1 LRHPLGYQGSCQ
13 SYLPRYAVEASCRR
27 PPVRCAEQEQI
38 MDKQAWSRQ
47 AIVAAAAVVLVA
59 AVPLAMKAQAYPF
72 GHRIGAGYQVTM
84 GADGGS
90 TVDETAPTGDG
101 SIIIE
106 CVGFD
111 GRICLMQTRLIPLR
125 RCTR

>member
-1 LRHPLGYQGSCQ
+1 
-13 SYLPRYAVEASCRR
+13 
-27 PPVRCAEQEQI
+27 

-47 AIVAAAAVVLVA
+47 AIVAAAAVVLAA
-59 AVPLAMKAQAYPF
+59 AVPLTMNAHAYPF
-72 GHRIGAGYQVTM
+72 GHRIGVGYQVTM

-90 TVDETAPTGDG
+90 AVDKADPTDDG

-111 GRICLMQTRLIPLR
+111 GRMMPDANEADTASTLHAVSMPRHPLGPSKCWSGEHKRSAVGGGAIGSLMTVF
-125 RCTR
+125 

>member
-1 LRHPLGYQGSCQ
+1 
-13 SYLPRYAVEASCRR
+13 
-27 PPVRCAEQEQI
+27 

-47 AIVAAAAVVLVA
+47 AIVVAAAVALAA
-59 AVPLAMKAQAYPF
+59 AVPLTMKAHAYPF
-72 GHRIGAGYQVTM
+72 GHRIGGYQVTT

-90 TVDETAPTGDG
+90 TVDQKDPTDDG

-111 GRICLMQTRLIPLR
+111 GRTMPHANEADTASTLHAVSMPQHSLGPSKCWSREHKRSATGGGAIGGLMTVF
-125 RCTR
+125 

>member
-1 LRHPLGYQGSCQ
+1 
-13 SYLPRYAVEASCRR
+13 
-27 PPVRCAEQEQI
+27 

-47 AIVAAAAVVLVA
+47 AIVVAAAVVLAA
-59 AVPLAMKAQAYPF
+59 AVPLTMKVHAYPF
-72 GHRIGAGYQVTM
+72 GHRIGGSQVTM

-90 TVDETAPTGDG
+90 AVDKADPTDDG

-111 GRICLMQTRLIPLR
+111 GRIIPYATEADTASTLHAASMPQHPLGPSQCRSGEHKRSAVGGGAIGNLMTVF
-125 RCTR
+125 